1 MAFVTW
7 EDTVSNGSQT
17 DYNIIYPFL
26 DRDHSVVKFGG
37 VIQPTTA
44 YSFLSDSQVRLTSP
58 AASGVTVR
66 VQRITP
72 KTVQT
77 DFNGGAILPESDLDN
92 GYLQNLYQ
100 AQELQDL
107 YDEAIAGAVSVI
119 TTSPLHN
126 LSSTVAPSLTDDS
139 DSGYAVGSQWYDTV
153 LKLLWSCSDASVGAA
168 VWTRVDVKNN
178 VSASDPTV
186 NNDVDENYVIGSR
199 WWNTTDS
206 TLFICE
212 DASDG
217 AASWV
222 QLAASL
228 SYPLVHTGLIEGAE
242 SAGIAS
248 AATIDLSGADGNRVP
263 ISGSTGPVTS
273 LGTLTAGTVMVLE
286 FAGTPTLTHHA
297 TKLQLPNDANIVV
310 EAGDIMIV
318 KSDGADAWTC
328 VDYNRASGQPLI
340 FDDGAEKAW
349 TTITPVTM
357 SSGSPTAIALLSGLS
372 DISEI
377 EIYLDDASTDA
388 ANQAPLIQIGDS
400 GGLEIT
406 NYDCDTVS
414 VQATGTSNQNFTTGF
429 AASPDV
435 NQDAAELSKS
445 VMRLVH
451 MGSNVWTFN
460 GSLLTATT
468 RYQHGIGEKTLSAAL
483 DRLTITTTGGTA
495 AFDGG
500 IAYARYR

>member
-26 DRDHSVVKFGG
+26 DRDHSVVKFNGA
-37 VIQPTTA
+37 IQPTSA

-119 TTSPLHN
+119 TISPLHN
-126 LSSTVAPSLTDDS
+126 LSATVAPSTTDDS

-222 QLAASL
+222 QLTASL
-228 SYPLVHTGLIEGAE
+228 SYPLTHTGLIEGAE

-297 TKLQLPNDANIVV
+297 TQLQLPNDTNIVV
-310 EAGDIMIV
+310 EAGDIMVV
-318 KSDGADAWTC
+318 KSDGANAWTC
-328 VDYNRASGQPLI
+328 VHYQRASGQPLI
-340 FDDGAEKAW
+340 EDDALTYW
-349 TTITPVTM
+349 THTGSVDLT
-357 SSGSPTAIALLSGLS
+357 SGSPTSVTLLSGLS
-372 DISEI
+372 GVEDIVIHLEGI
-377 EIYLDDASTDA
+377 STNS
-388 ANQAPLIQIGDS
+388 ANQAPLLQLGDS
-400 GGLEIT
+400 GGLETSGYSGDGASINAT
-406 NYDCDTVS
+406 NDNNDTNS
-414 VQATGTSNQNFTTGF
+414 SGFFLSDNTNF
-429 AASPDV
+429 
-435 NQDAAELSKS
+435 DAAQSATIRINL
-445 VMRLVH
+445 H
-451 MGSNVWTFN
+451 HFGSNVW
-460 GSLLTATT
+460 GIIATGLRDT
-468 RYQHGIGEKTLSAAL
+468 SRVLIGTGIKTLSGE
-483 DRLTITTTGGTA
+483 LTQVAVTTSIGTATFDGGTA
-495 AFDGG
+495 YGSSK
-500 IAYARYR
+500 